1 MAKKPNQNN
10 APPMQWS
17 QLWGHIA
24 VISGLWRLKQEDHE
38 FEASLGYIVTSKT
51 ACIHRE
57 TLLKVNR
64 KKESQ
69 LKKTEKKKNQKKP
82 SNLRQPFQE

>member
-1 MAKKPNQNN
+1 
-10 APPMQWS
+10 
-17 QLWGHIA
+17 LWGHIA

-69 LKKTEKKKNQKKP
+69 LKKTEKKKTKKNPVTYANP
-82 SNLRQPFQE
+82 SKSN